1 MEPHPGVFVSNVG
14 TEEWEPDPEVPG
26 SEMHELVHADGVWA
40 GLTRFTTVDGPSPW
54 TPSQRETIHVL
65 QGEVT
70 IEIAG
75 GPTLMLKPGDLASL
89 PAGVETI
96 WHITPPFTELWVLA
110 LPVARRLPHCSGEIT
125 GPSTASSVIITTE
138 SPIRIPARVSASR
151 SRAGAPV
158 ITGQGHAPTVP
169 YAQPFVPSRPGTTSV
184 SPCTGAPST

>member
-1 MEPHPGVFVSNVG
+1 V
-14 TEEWEPDPEVPG
+14 D
-26 SEMHELVHADGVWA
+26 
-40 GLTRFTTVDGPSPW
+40 TV
-54 TPSQRETIHVL
+54 QRETIHVL

-110 LPVARRLPHCSGEIT
+110 LPVARRLPHCSWEIT

-138 SPIRIPARVSASR
+138 SPIRISARVSASR
-151 SRAGAPV
+151 SRAGAPPPA

-169 YAQPFVPSRPGTTSV
+169 HVQPSVPSRPGTTSV
-184 SPCTGAPST
+184 SPCTGALPT

>member
-1 MEPHPGVFVSNVG
+1 MEPYSGVFVSNVR
-14 TEEWEPDPEVPG
+14 TKEWEPDPEVPG

-89 PAGVETI
+89 PAGLETI
-96 WHITPPFTELWVLA
+96 WHITRHLGSFGYSPDRLLA
-110 LPVARRLPHCSGEIT
+110 GYYTAR
-125 GPSTASSVIITTE
+125 
-138 SPIRIPARVSASR
+138 SASWLNAPFLSAPR
-151 SRAGAPV
+151 RGGAG
-158 ITGQGHAPTVP
+158 G
-169 YAQPFVPSRPGTTSV
+169 PG
-184 SPCTGAPST
+184 